1 MAVEDVVVTSSIEPA
16 ATRDSTR
23 DTTTRALLDC
33 VADAIVVVGPE
44 LDVRYANRA
53 AVALGSGSG
62 SDSIGTFAPELIHP
76 DDIELAVSAVGRAI
90 DEQQT
95 TVRLRLALPDGEL
108 PVEVTLTNHLDTGGV
123 NGVVACFRNLEHEEA
138 LRKSLE
144 RQQQLDLNVQ
154 AALTDELTGLPNRRL
169 FLERLERALGASSD
183 PVAVFFVDLDD
194 FKAIN
199 DALGH
204 TAGDAMLRST
214 TNRLLNV
221 SPQPDQWG
229 RIGGDEFVLFLERCD
244 REQAAATAQ
253 QLCDSLRQPIVL
265 GGRPCYTSAS
275 VGVTV
280 VDHTSNAGTSAN
292 GVSLSAGE
300 AVRQADIAMYEGKRV
315 KHGLVTPFRPEM
327 EQRVVIRTELEGQ
340 LRRSLIGSG
349 PSIVFQP
356 IVDLRTGTATAVE
369 ALARWHSPTQG
380 PIGPDRFVAMAEH
393 LGIVDQLDRHVLRKA
408 CREMADVRDPA
419 TGRLL
424 SVTVNI
430 STIHLT
436 TDDFARSVLQIAET
450 ANFDPARLVL
460 EVTESIGVEWDDAL
474 GRELDTLR
482 GEGVRIALD
491 DFGTGHSSLAQLETL
506 AVDYLKVDRSFLSG
520 LFDRP
525 RRLRYLETIVNMA
538 DALELGLVF
547 EGIETSEQAKA
558 LVSLGVTHGQGYLMA
573 APIRADELTVRLEQ
587 ANAVV
592 GSLRTAV

>member
-1 MAVEDVVVTSSIEPA
+1 MSDTVPTVRRAAPSI
-16 ATRDSTR
+16 
-23 DTTTRALLDC
+23 ALLDC
-33 VADAIVVVGPE
+33 VDDAIVVIGPE

-53 AVALGSGSG
+53 AAALAAER
-62 SDSIGTFAPELIHP
+62 DGTAIDGFGAHLLHP
-76 DDIELAVSAVGRAI
+76 DDVEIALEAIDRAI
-90 DEQQT
+90 SERHAK
-95 TVRLRLALPDGEL
+95 VRIRLRLPTGER
-108 PVEVTLTNHLDTGGV
+108 PVEVSLTNHLATDGV

-138 LRKSLE
+138 LRQSIE
-144 RQQQLDLNVQ
+144 RQAQLDLHVQ

-169 FLERLERALGASSD
+169 FLERLERSLTLSD
-183 PVAVFFVDLDD
+183 DHLAVFFVDLDD

-214 TNRLLNV
+214 TTRLLNV
-221 SPQPDQWG
+221 CPHPDQWG
-229 RIGGDEFVLFLERCD
+229 RIGGDEFVLFLEHCD
-244 REQAAATAQ
+244 HDRAATTAQ
-253 QLCDSLRQPIVL
+253 LLCDSLRQPIVL

-275 VGVTV
+275 VGVSV
-280 VDHTSNAGTSAN
+280 VESGI
-292 GVSLSAGE
+292 VLSAAE
-300 AVRQADIAMYEGKRV
+300 AVRRSDIAMYEGKRV

-327 EQRVVIRTELEGQ
+327 EQRVVVRTELEGQ

-393 LGIVDQLDRHVLRKA
+393 LGIIDQLDRHVLRKA
-408 CREMADVRDPA
+408 CREMVDLRDP
-419 TGRLL
+419 TNGRLL

-430 STIHLT
+430 STIHLV
-436 TDDFARSVLQIAET
+436 TDDFARSVLQIVET

-460 EVTESIGVEWDDAL
+460 EVTESIGVEFDEAL
-474 GRELDTLR
+474 GQELDTLR
-482 GEGVRIALD
+482 SEGVRIALD

-520 LFDRP
+520 LFDSP

-538 DALELGLVF
+538 HALELGLVF
-547 EGIETSEQAKA
+547 EGIETAEQARA
-558 LVSLGVTHGQGYLMA
+558 LIDLGVSQGQGYLMA
-573 APIRADELTVRLEQ
+573 APTRADELIERLERAHGVIGRLQ
-587 ANAVV
+587 A
-592 GSLRTAV
+592 SL

>member
-1 MAVEDVVVTSSIEPA
+1 MSDTVPSLTSA
-16 ATRDSTR
+16 APTV
-23 DTTTRALLDC
+23 ALLDC
-33 VADAIVVVGPE
+33 VEDAIVVIGPQ

-53 AVALGSGSG
+53 AAAMASER
-62 SDSIGTFAPELIHP
+62 DGTSLVGFGIHLLHP
-76 DDIELAVSAVGRAI
+76 DDAELALDAVHRAI
-90 DEQQT
+90 NEQHAKVR
-95 TVRLRLALPDGEL
+95 VRLRLPIGERH
-108 PVEVTLTNHLDTGGV
+108 VEVSLTNHLGTEGIH
-123 NGVVACFRNLEHEEA
+123 GVVACFRTLEHEEA
-138 LRKSLE
+138 LRQSIE
-144 RQQQLDLNVQ
+144 RQQQLDLHVQ

-169 FLERLERALGASSD
+169 FLERLERSLTMSTD
-183 PVAVFFVDLDD
+183 HLAVFFVDLDD

-214 TNRLLNV
+214 TGRLLTV
-221 SPQPDQWG
+221 CPHPDQWG
-229 RIGGDEFVLFLERCD
+229 RIGGDEFVLFLEHCD
-244 REQAAATAQ
+244 HDRAASTAQ
-253 QLCDSLRQPIVL
+253 LLCDSLRQPIVL

-275 VGVTV
+275 VGVAV
-280 VDHTSNAGTSAN
+280 VEEGST
-292 GVSLSAGE
+292 LSAAE
-300 AVRQADIAMYEGKRV
+300 AVRRADIAMYEGKRV
-315 KHGLVTPFRPEM
+315 KHGLVTPFRTEM
-327 EQRVVIRTELEGQ
+327 EQRVVVRTELEGQ

-369 ALARWHSPTQG
+369 TLARWHSPTQG

-408 CREMADVRDPA
+408 CREMLDMRDPV

-430 STIHLT
+430 STIHLV
-436 TDDFARSVLQIAET
+436 TDDFARSILQIVET

-460 EVTESIGVEWDDAL
+460 EVTESIGVEYDDAL
-474 GRELDTLR
+474 GHELDVLR
-482 GEGVRIALD
+482 HEGVRIALD

-520 LFDRP
+520 LFDSQ

-547 EGIETSEQAKA
+547 EGIETAEQARA
-558 LVSLGVTHGQGYLMA
+558 LIDLGVTQGQGYLMA
-573 APIRADELTVRLEQ
+573 APTRGDELGERLERAHAVIGRLQ
-587 ANAVV
+587 A
-592 GSLRTAV
+592 SL

>member
-1 MAVEDVVVTSSIEPA
+1 MS
-16 ATRDSTR
+16 
-23 DTTTRALLDC
+23 
-33 VADAIVVVGPE
+33 
-44 LDVRYANRA
+44 
-53 AVALGSGSG
+53 
-62 SDSIGTFAPELIHP
+62 
-76 DDIELAVSAVGRAI
+76 
-90 DEQQT
+90 
-95 TVRLRLALPDGEL
+95 
-108 PVEVTLTNHLDTGGV
+108 LTNHLDTDGV
-123 NGVVACFRNLEHEEA
+123 HGVVACFRNLEHEEA
-138 LRKSLE
+138 LRASIE
-144 RQQQLDLNVQ
+144 RQQQLDQHVQ

-169 FLERLERALGASSD
+169 FLERLERSLTLSD
-183 PVAVFFVDLDD
+183 GSLAVFFVDLDD

-214 TNRLLNV
+214 TSRLLTV
-221 SPQPDQWG
+221 SPHPDQWG

-244 REQAAATAQ
+244 HDDAAVIAQ
-253 QLCDSLRQPIVL
+253 KLCDSLRQPIVL

-275 VGVTV
+275 VGVSV
-280 VDHTSNAGTSAN
+280 IERGSV
-292 GVSLSAGE
+292 LSGAE
-300 AVRQADIAMYEGKRV
+300 AVRRADIAMYEGKRV
-315 KHGLVTPFRPEM
+315 KPGLVTSFRPEM
-327 EQRVVIRTELEGQ
+327 EQRVVVRTELEGQ

-356 IVDLRTGTATAVE
+356 IVDLRTGTTSAVE

-408 CREMADVRDPA
+408 CREMVDLRDPA

-430 STIHLT
+430 STIHLI
-436 TDDFARSVLQIAET
+436 TDDFARSVLQIVET

-460 EVTESIGVEWDDAL
+460 EVTESIGVEYDDAL
-474 GRELDTLR
+474 GAELDTLR

-520 LFDRP
+520 LFDSQ

-538 DALELGLVF
+538 HALELGLVF
-547 EGIETSEQAKA
+547 EGIETAQQAHA
-558 LVSLGVTHGQGYLMA
+558 LLNLGVSQGQGYLMA
-573 APIRADELTVRLEQ
+573 APVRSDELIERLERAYGVIKNLQ
-587 ANAVV
+587 DGN
-592 GSLRTAV
+592 